1 MLFSKIKFKKLM
13 NQHSS
18 INEELSKIMPPPVK
32 LYVIDIICYSNP
44 SNWASEMST
53 LKVEKV
59 STAKADGLS
68 SIPGTLVVEGENRFC

>member
-18 INEELSKIMPPPVK
+18 INEELSKIIPPVK
-32 LYVIDIICYSNP
+32 LYVIGIICYSNP

-68 SIPGTLVVEGENRFC
+68 SIPGTLVVERENRFC